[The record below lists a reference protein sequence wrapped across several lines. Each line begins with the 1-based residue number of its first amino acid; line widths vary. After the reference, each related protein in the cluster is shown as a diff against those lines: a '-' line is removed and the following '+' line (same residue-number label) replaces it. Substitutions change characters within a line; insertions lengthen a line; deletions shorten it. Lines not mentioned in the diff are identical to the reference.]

1 MADDHKTFRIE
12 IRRRAIGGRLSVH
25 WEIYR
30 EPEPMPVAVSFMVY
44 ASEKEARRDAEAEL
58 TRLLRPASEPD
69 EYWPS

>member
-1 MADDHKTFRIE
+1 
-12 IRRRAIGGRLSVH
+12 
-25 WEIYR
+25 
-30 EPEPMPVAVSFMVY
+30 MPISTSFMVY

>member
-1 MADDHKTFRIE
+1 VATEAFRIE
-12 IRRRAIGGRLSVH
+12 IRRRAIGGRLSIH

-30 EPEPMPVAVSFMVY
+30 EAETMPISTSFMVY
-44 ASEKEARRDAEAEL
+44 ASEKEARRAAETEL